1 MGDAIGENPRLPG
14 ARAGDD
20 EKRSLGDLD
29 RVALSLVEVTEVT
42 LGGRD
47 GDASMLPRVRYPD
60 AERAIVTQSDRCSEP
75 KPGPVALSVTVRSRE
90 CRS

>member
-1 MGDAIGENPRLPG
+1 VRDAIGEDARLAG

-20 EKRSLGDLD
+20 EKRSLGGQD
-29 RVALSLVEVTEVT
+29 RVALSLVEVGEVA

-47 GDASMLPRVRYPD
+47 GDASMLPRVRYRD

-75 KPGPVALSVTVRSRE
+75 KPGPVALSVAVRSRE
-90 CRS
+90 WRS